1 MKNKSLFILIAL
13 ATLISS
19 CQEVI
24 DLKLNT
30 SSSQIVIQGN
40 LDDLEGPDTIKIS
53 RSVDFDEASIFP
65 AVTGATV
72 TISSNVGDT
81 AILTEISEGIY
92 VTDPSPGIAGRTYT
106 LNVLT
111 EGKTYTANSTMPNA
125 VSIDSIYFG
134 KSLFSNEKII
144 TIDFKDPAKSTNFYR
159 FIPFINNDKI
169 NQFNVMDDK
178 YINGKD
184 FSYPF
189 YRMRMNN
196 DLSLKSGS
204 TVQIWLESIDEGV
217 YNYFRTAGSDGRNS
231 ASPANP
237 NTNLTNGA
245 LGYFN
250 ACSIRKITTIVP

>member
-1 MKNKSLFILIAL
+1 MKKQTLFILIAIL
-13 ATLISS
+13 FLVSS

-30 SSSQIVIQGN
+30 TSSQIVIQGN

-53 RSVDFDEASIFP
+53 RSVDFDQASIFP
-65 AVTGATV
+65 AVTGAAV
-72 TISSNVGDT
+72 TITSNVGDT

-92 VTDPSPGIAGRTYT
+92 VTDSLQGVAGRTYT

-111 EGKTYTANSTMPNA
+111 EGKTYTASSTMPNA
-125 VSIDSIYFG
+125 VAIDSIYFE
-134 KSLFSNEKII
+134 KSLFGQEKLI
-144 TIDFKDPAKSTNFYR
+144 TIDFKDPTNSTNFYR
-159 FIPFINNDKI
+159 FIQFINNAELS
-169 NQFNVMDDK
+169 QFNVMDDK
-178 YINGKD
+178 YINGKEY
-184 FSYPF
+184 SYSF

-196 DLSLKSGS
+196 DQSLESGS

-231 ASPANP
+231 SSPANP

-250 ACSIRKITTIVP
+250 ACSIRKIATIVP